1 MIDGEEKMGTR
12 LGNRVQGVYLPTLA
26 ATLSFSIEMSIFSF
40 MASSYFFFSSRMV
53 GSYFA

>member
-26 ATLSFSIEMSIFSF
+26 ATLSFSIEMSILSF